1 MSMWPFAKKNN
12 SRDVAVKRLQ
22 TLVRTNGESQ
32 AQRNENITSFRL
44 EKTNDDEINSIV
56 NYIKDYAFRNLSV
69 ERDNVK
75 VHISRDGEG
84 VTIVAN
90 IIYK

>member
-32 AQRNENITSFRL
+32 AQRNEHTTSFRL